1 MKSSLKHL
9 KTFEEFKKD
18 PTTLVQE
25 LFVQLKNKIADW
37 FKTGTLSKEKNVV
50 LEEIEVLTNSTQP
63 FISFEFTSPEYYFEV
78 ILKGEIQNLSQEEE
92 PKMFLLEIK
101 KFLNE
106 TTELKN
112 RIEMEVEEKDFTEDF
127 LLQNIA
133 KEE

>member
-1 MKSSLKHL
+1 MKSSLRHL

-25 LFVQLKNKIADW
+25 LFIQLKNKVVNW
-37 FKTGTLSKEKNVV
+37 FKIGSLSKEKNVV
-50 LEEIEVLTNSTQP
+50 LEEIEVLTDSTQP
-63 FISFEFTSPEYYFEV
+63 FLSFEFTSPEYYFEV

-92 PKMFLLEIK
+92 PKVFLLEIK

-106 TTELKN
+106 NTELKD
-112 RIEMEVEEKDFTEDF
+112 RKEIEVEEKDFTEDF